1 MNKKIMIIVHL
12 KLRQKQ
18 NLKKKKLVC
27 VHTFYFHYA
36 TEIETTRLHA
46 G

>member
-1 MNKKIMIIVHL
+1 MNKTIMIIVHL

-18 NLKKKKLVC
+18 NLKKKLVC
-27 VHTFYFHYA
+27 VHTSSFNYA
-36 TEIETTRLHA
+36 TEIDATRLHA

>member
-1 MNKKIMIIVHL
+1 MNKTIMIIVHL

-18 NLKKKKLVC
+18 NFKKKLVC
-27 VHTFYFHYA
+27 GHTSSFHYA
-36 TEIETTRLHA
+36 TEIDATRLHA